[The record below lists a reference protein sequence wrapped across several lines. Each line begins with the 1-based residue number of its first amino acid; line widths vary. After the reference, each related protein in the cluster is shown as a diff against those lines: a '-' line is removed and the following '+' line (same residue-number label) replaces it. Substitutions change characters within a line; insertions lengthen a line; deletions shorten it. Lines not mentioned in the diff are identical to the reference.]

1 MGMPIEKSVLAQWE
15 RLHRERG
22 ARAELDEVKRA
33 GWERS
38 AALRVDRE
46 RKAPKLSALA
56 FQRVKRETKKLFIY
70 ANSILQP
77 MFIRSPYETLGG
89 VLFDDKGVL
98 LRLYGPKGFLRWA
111 AENSIEEGALW
122 SEDAIGANIFAL
134 GIKQARGMKMEGAEN
149 YARFLLGGA
158 YYFSPITL
166 QNGEVCG
173 GLALG
178 VPYEERGDHYQTFAL
193 MAARIIELQ
202 FFWFGMAEAY
212 GDSSDGQGMITLDRS
227 TGENHVLTMS
237 KEVFK
242 MLGAAPRDCYYET
255 LENFIDPPP
264 ANREFWDA
272 VAKGIRVTDRRFEI
286 RVNGKPHDVCVSVSP
301 FCEEK
306 FHMKGLV
313 IMVNSIQRISRLVA
327 KYACNTARYRF
338 SDIIGNNSACIE
350 TLNRSKI
357 AAGSDSNILLLGES
371 GVGKEV
377 FAQSI
382 HNGSRR
388 KNGPFVAINCA
399 AFSKELIAS
408 ELFGYENGAFTGAKK
423 GGSVGKFE
431 LADTG
436 TLFLDEIGDM
446 PLNLQALLLRVIEER
461 SFMKVGGN
469 TTVQVDVRI
478 IAATNIN
485 LAEHIRQGRFRE
497 DLFYRL
503 GIVRIRIPPL
513 RERGDD
519 VLLLADRFISQICA
533 RLGKPLVALSN
544 DAKAFFRK
552 YRWPGNVRE
561 LQNLLEGIISTHDE
575 TVIRIDFIRLYLGN
589 MMSEPPP
596 ENVPS
601 VASDLYDARGELI
614 CALRACR
621 NNRTKTA
628 EYLGVSR
635 RTLYRHMEKY
645 GLL

>member
-1 MGMPIEKSVLAQWE
+1 MPIEKGVLEQWE
-15 RLHRERG
+15 RLHRESG
-22 ARAELDEVKRA
+22 ARAELDERKRA

-38 AALRVDRE
+38 AALNPDRE
-46 RKAPKLSALA
+46 RKAPKLSKAD
-56 FQRVKRETKKLFIY
+56 FQRVKRDTKKLFVY
-70 ANSILQP
+70 TNSILQP
-77 MFIRSPYETLGG
+77 MFTRSPYTMLGG
-89 VLFDDKGVL
+89 MLFDKKGVL
-98 LRLYGPKGFLRWA
+98 LHLYGPEAFLHWA
-111 AENSIEEGALW
+111 AENRIEEGACW
-122 SEDAIGANIFAL
+122 SEEAIGANIFAL
-134 GIKQARGMKMEGAEN
+134 GIGQKQGMKVEGAEN

-173 GLALG
+173 GLALA
-178 VPYEERGDHYQTFAL
+178 VPYEERGDYYQTFAL

-202 FFWFGMAEAY
+202 FFWFDMIEVY
-212 GDSSDGQGMITLDRS
+212 GDSSDGQGMITLDQS
-227 TGENHVLTMS
+227 GGENHVLTMS

-242 MLGAAPRDCYYET
+242 MLGAAPRNYYCET
-255 LENFIDPPP
+255 LEGFIDPPP
-264 ANREFWDA
+264 ANREFWDI
-272 VAKGIRVTDRRFEI
+272 VNKGVRVTDRYFEI
-286 RVNGKPHDVCVSVSP
+286 KADGKPHDVCVSTSL

-313 IMVNSIQRISRLVA
+313 IMVNSIQRINRLVS
-327 KYACNTARYRF
+327 KYSGNTARYRF
-338 SDIIGNNSACIE
+338 SDIIGSNSACTE
-350 TLNRSKI
+350 TVNRSRI
-357 AAGSDSNILLLGES
+357 AAMSDSNILLLGES
-371 GVGKEV
+371 GVGKDV

-382 HNGSRR
+382 HTGSRR
-388 KNGPFVAINCA
+388 KSGPFVAINCA

-408 ELFGYENGAFTGAKK
+408 ELFGYESGAFTGAKK
-423 GGSVGKFE
+423 GGSIGKFE
-431 LADTG
+431 LANNG

-446 PLNLQALLLRVIEER
+446 PLNLQALLLRVIEQR

-469 TTVQVDVRI
+469 TTIQVDVRI

-485 LAEHIRQGRFRE
+485 LAEHIRQRMFRE

-503 GIVRIRIPPL
+503 GIVRIHIPPL

-519 VLLLADRFISQICA
+519 VLLLADQFILQICA
-533 RLGKPLVALSN
+533 RLGKPLVALSG

-575 TVIRIDFIRLYLGN
+575 TVIRADFIRRYLGN
-589 MMSEPPP
+589 MMSEPLREDGPA
-596 ENVPS
+596 
-601 VASDLYDARGELI
+601 VADDLYDERGELI
-614 CALRACR
+614 YALRACR

-628 EYLGVSR
+628 EYLGISR